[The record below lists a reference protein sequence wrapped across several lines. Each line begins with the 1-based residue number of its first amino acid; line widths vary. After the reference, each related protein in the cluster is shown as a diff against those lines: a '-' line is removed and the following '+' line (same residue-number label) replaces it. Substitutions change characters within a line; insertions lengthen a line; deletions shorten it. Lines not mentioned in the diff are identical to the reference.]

1 MLSIKSPTR
10 NQGFFPIPAKG
21 IDRRQLIENGAKS
34 LKTFG
39 KSPGVRRQNEATP
52 SRRPTGAACRK
63 SISDPKQITLS
74 IPIGKSSGS
83 LIECA
88 YLVRNLLSI
97 FENFPNKS
105 CALTGENPKCKP
117 RQLIDSHN
125 KNYISFSPTED
136 SRRLHA
142 G

>member
-39 KSPGVRRQNEATP
+39 KSPGVRRQNEATA
-52 SRRPTGAACRK
+52 SRRPTGAVCRK

-74 IPIGKSSGS
+74 IPIGKSSGN
-83 LIECA
+83 LIEWV
-88 YLVRNLLSI
+88 YPTGNLLSR
-97 FENFPNKS
+97 FENFLEETP
-105 CALTGENPKCKP
+105 LMTGENPKCKP
-117 RQLIDSHN
+117 RQPIDSHH
-125 KNYISFSPTED
+125 KNYISFSSTED
-136 SRRLHA
+136 SRRFHA